1 MQINE
6 LKAVMA
12 RKNVS
17 QRELARRTKMNRNTL
32 SGKMS
37 GRRPFDVNEAR
48 VICEALEIIDP
59 KEQVFIFF
67 GSSEPKT
74 VHSSE

>member
-17 QRELARRTKMNRNTL
+17 QRELAKRANMNRNTL
-32 SGKMS
+32 AGKMS
-37 GRRPFDVNEAR
+37 GRRPFDVD
-48 VICEALEIIDP
+48 EALTICKVLDISSAEEIN
-59 KEQVFIFF
+59 FIFF
-67 GSSEPKT
+67 GEREP
-74 VHSSE
+74 